1 MKITANIATYPPRKE
16 SLKRM
21 LESIAGQ
28 FDEVRV
34 CFNEYKNQD
43 EIYNFGHWFTDTY
56 ATSFVICWP
65 VENLTDN
72 GKFYGLD
79 RITEPEYYFTLDDD
93 LIYPPDYVEKTLEAL
108 KVYGCIV
115 SHHGRRLLGT
125 GLNYYKGHKA
135 FRCLDEIKEAERI
148 DVPGTGV
155 MAFDTRYFHP
165 KGLAHDP
172 RQRMSDL
179 IFAEAAAKAGKQIG
193 VLPHPLGWI
202 KHINNKE
209 TIYETET
216 RNGIQVQN
224 GIADEIYKM
233 NYGSDL

>member
-1 MKITANIATYPPRKE
+1 MKVTANLASYPPRKE

-34 CFNEYKNQD
+34 CFNEM
-43 EIYNFGHWFTDTY
+43 EPP
-56 ATSFVICWP
+56 ATMQRLTSSEYEFHYYP
-65 VENLTDN
+65 DDNLTDN
-72 GKFYGLD
+72 GKFYPLEIIG
-79 RITEPEYYFTLDDD
+79 EPEYYFTLDDD

-108 KVYGCIV
+108 NVYGCIV

-202 KHINNKE
+202 KHINNRE

-233 NYGSDL
+233 NYEGKN